1 MPRRA
6 GRGGR
11 APRLAAVKVGG
22 VVAARACSFV
32 PDPEGGGGALELT
45 EVEVSQVFDVS
56 PKRGVWD
63 GALKT
68 GAP

>member
-1 MPRRA
+1 M
-6 GRGGR
+6 
-11 APRLAAVKVGG
+11 KVGG

>member
-1 MPRRA
+1 
-6 GRGGR
+6 
-11 APRLAAVKVGG
+11 LAAVKVGG

-56 PKRGVWD
+56 PKPGVWD